1 VSCVTVINFVICGST
16 ICFLQEC
23 PFRDLLPMPCD
34 LEVWAL
40 GIRAPTSRSGF
51 ERCCFSEPIHLNPA
65 VLYFFQHTS
74 LFLVFFPSQG
84 KIWSSLYR
92 KENLQQ
98 LNEKSHEIMQEKL
111 FNVSQRMTFQRGI
124 LGNASGRWIQIVEW
138 LICWYILRCN
148 DEEVGY

>member
-1 VSCVTVINFVICGST
+1 
-16 ICFLQEC
+16 
-23 PFRDLLPMPCD
+23 
-34 LEVWAL
+34 
-40 GIRAPTSRSGF
+40 
-51 ERCCFSEPIHLNPA
+51 
-65 VLYFFQHTS
+65 
-74 LFLVFFPSQG
+74 VFFPSQG

-138 LICWYILRCN
+138 LIFWYILRCN
-148 DEEVGY
+148 DQEVGILAGPDNTSPHTHTTLRAKSNLFSSVKQNKEHVGVVRLYLWWWKISNAYWNWKLDWYVRWN

>member
-1 VSCVTVINFVICGST
+1 MPPDNLI
-16 ICFLQEC
+16 
-23 PFRDLLPMPCD
+23 PMPCD
-34 LEVWAL
+34 LVVWAL
-40 GIRAPTSRSGF
+40 GIRAPTTRSGF

-65 VLYFFQHTS
+65 VLYFFQHIYFF
-74 LFLVFFPSQG
+74 FLVFFPSQG

-124 LGNASGRWIQIVEW
+124 LGNASGR
-138 LICWYILRCN
+138 
-148 DEEVGY
+148 